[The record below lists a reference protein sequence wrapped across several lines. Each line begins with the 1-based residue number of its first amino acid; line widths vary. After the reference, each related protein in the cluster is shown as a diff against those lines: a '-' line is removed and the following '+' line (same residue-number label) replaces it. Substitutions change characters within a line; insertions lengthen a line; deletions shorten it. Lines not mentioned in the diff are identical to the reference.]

1 MFDILV
7 VNKNYAAE
15 DSDSISVRIGDLV
28 EVIDMGLSAENVTK
42 WVLFIGD
49 FYTPHTY
56 IHHYLSIR
64 TPTPHRLLPN

>member
-42 WVLFIGD
+42 
-49 FYTPHTY
+49 
-56 IHHYLSIR
+56 
-64 TPTPHRLLPN
+64 